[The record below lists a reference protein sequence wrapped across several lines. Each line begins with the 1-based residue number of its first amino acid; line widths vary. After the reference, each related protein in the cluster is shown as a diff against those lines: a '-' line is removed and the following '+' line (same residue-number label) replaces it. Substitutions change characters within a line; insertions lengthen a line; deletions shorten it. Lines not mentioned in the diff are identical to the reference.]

1 MFQIKELQ
9 ISRMTQ
15 NEPHAAEEEGVMM
28 VRNLSYICS
37 TYVEMSSPIKP
48 QETVDDEIELFFAII
63 EGPGKENYQY
73 PKDRKVKGDEIAL
86 EIKKQ
91 GNLLFVQKEYEQAVG
106 YYTIASR
113 YAQTHTIIGKL
124 ILCFNTHTY
133 VSKPLMW

>member
-1 MFQIKELQ
+1 
-9 ISRMTQ
+9 
-15 NEPHAAEEEGVMM
+15 MM

-73 PKDRKVKGDEIAL
+73 PKDRKVKGDDIAL

-133 VSKPLMW
+133 VT